1 MSEMDTLA
9 TSWPKTCQ
17 KWTSWLFRGQIQVKT
32 DIFVI
37 LWPITFQKRTL
48 GRFVNQMFVKNGHL
62 GGPWSFRGKNTSKM
76 DTVGASRPKPSS
88 KTDTLAASWPKTCRK
103 RTLWRSLAISRQKHV
118 KNGHRGRFAAQTL
131 LKNGHLGRFAAKNMS
146 KTDTLVVLGRF
157 AAKTH
162 QNGHRGRFA
171 AQTFLKNGHL
181 SLRDQNH
188 VQNGHIGRFAAK
200 TNLKNGHFG
209 RFAATNMSKTDTLV
223 VLGRFAA
230 KTDKMDTAAA
240 SQPTPSSKTDSIFVA
255 FVVVIDRGRT

>member
-103 RTLWRSLAISRQKHV
+103 RTPWRSLAISRQKHV

-131 LKNGHLGRFAAKNMS
+131 LKNEHLGRFTAKNMSKTDTLAVLGQLVAKTRQKRTPWSLRGEKHVQNGHFGRFAAKNMS
-146 KTDTLVVLGRF
+146 KTDILATSRRKTCRKRTPWRSLAVLR
-157 AAKTH
+157 
-162 QNGHRGRFA
+162 
-171 AQTFLKNGHL
+171 
-181 SLRDQNH
+181 
-188 VQNGHIGRFAAK
+188 
-200 TNLKNGHFG
+200 
-209 RFAATNMSKTDTLV
+209 
-223 VLGRFAA
+223 
-230 KTDKMDTAAA
+230 
-240 SQPTPSSKTDSIFVA
+240 
-255 FVVVIDRGRT
+255 